1 VNNANK
7 AQTDAIKSMDADST
21 RKLMQEALDRQTLD
35 MWIVAACV
43 ARLDNL
49 NEEINEIS
57 PSLLQLYR
65 DIAAGRIAAS
75 VIARFGHSAPAV
87 REIAKLNPSD
97 QERLG
102 SGEFLLKKVGP
113 GSRDVQKINPA
124 MMTVKALST
133 YISNGKLLTPE
144 QQMRHVVPEPAAR
157 VKQPPQIRA
166 SKADQTVK
174 INGKSVDA
182 GLVRA
187 ALTELSPR
195 NRVLLD
201 PTDRTSI
208 KLCREN
214 VAAIDVLAAGAQCTR
229 DEIIH
234 RLILISGL

>member
-1 VNNANK
+1 MSTYSASLI
-7 AQTDAIKSMDADST
+7 DSIKTAAADDVQQRLAET
-21 RKLMQEALDRQTLD
+21 IGRQEDDIRIAT
-35 MWIVAACV
+35 ACV
-43 ARLDNL
+43 ARLDEL
-49 NEEINEIS
+49 GVEITTLS

-65 DIAAGRIAAS
+65 DIAAGRICAS
-75 VIARFGHSAPAV
+75 VVARFGHNAPAL
-87 REIAKLNPSD
+87 REIAKLNKSD
-97 QERLG
+97 QERIG
-102 SGEFLLKKVGP
+102 SGEMLLKKVGP
-113 GSRDVQKINPA
+113 GPREVVKVNPTMLTA
-124 MMTVKALST
+124 KVLST
-133 YISNGKLLTPE
+133 YISNGKLLSPE
-144 QQMRHVVPEPAAR
+144 QQMRHVVPTPEAR
-157 VKQPPQIRA
+157 VKKPPLIRA

-201 PTDRTSI
+201 PTDRTSV